1 MSDNDQAS
9 ERPGAGQQVVNALK
23 LVADVTI
30 LPGTSHLVEGKVK
43 DGLLYSLMGLA
54 SRIILTPALGPAV
67 WIPQVVIGLDAF
79 STAASGRHLWE
90 TAVPKSEAPKSS
102 DAPRQP

>member
-1 MSDNDQAS
+1 MSDNDRAS
-9 ERPGAGQQVVNALK
+9 ERPPAGQQVVNALK

-43 DGLLYSLMGLA
+43 EGIIYGLTGLA
-54 SRIILTPALGPAV
+54 SKIILTPLLGPAV
-67 WIPQVVIGLDAF
+67 WIPQVLVGLDSF

-90 TAVPKSEAPKSS
+90 TAVPTSEAPKSS
-102 DAPRQP
+102 GTPQQP

>member
-9 ERPGAGQQVVNALK
+9 ERPAAGQQVVNALK

-43 DGLLYSLMGLA
+43 DGIIYGLIGLG
-54 SRIILTPALGPAV
+54 SKIILTPFLGPAV
-67 WIPQVVIGLDAF
+67 WIPQVLVGLDSF

-90 TAVPKSEAPKSS
+90 TAAPTSEAPKSS
-102 DAPRQP
+102 GTPQQP